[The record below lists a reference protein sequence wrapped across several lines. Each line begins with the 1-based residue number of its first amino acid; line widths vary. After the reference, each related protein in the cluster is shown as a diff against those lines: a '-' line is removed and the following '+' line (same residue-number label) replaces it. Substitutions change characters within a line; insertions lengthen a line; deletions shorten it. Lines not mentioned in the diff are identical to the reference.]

1 MKFGNYLQEKVDM
14 QWLIDN
20 VTGKKYKGMVITNS
34 VYDDKEGTMIKFW
47 VRDPKTKKIK
57 EIRPIPKDELVRV
70 LK

>member
-34 VYDDKEGTMIKFW
+34 VFDDKEGTMVRFW
-47 VRDPKTKKIK
+47 VKDKGKIK
-57 EIRPIPKDELVRV
+57 EIRPVPKDDLIRM

>member
-1 MKFGNYLQEKVDM
+1 MKFGEYLQEKIDM

-34 VYDDKEGTMIKFW
+34 VFDDKEGTMVRFW
-47 VRDPKTKKIK
+47 VKDKGKIK
-57 EIRPIPKDELVRV
+57 EIRPIPKDELMRV